1 MKKFIIFFAVS
12 IIIICIISYIFI
24 NYKANYN
31 VAKISNLEFENYL
44 NKELYGTDVS
54 TLINRAVD
62 NNEKNSVQKNNKG
75 IYLNN
80 DKNSINIEI
89 KMKDDD
95 STYKMEM
102 FYKNG
107 IQNFIKYYGNI
118 KFKCTKIEYHQV
130 TNINYSRSYI
140 IINIINFFRNY
151 DIWTSTRYY
160 R

>member
-102 FYKNG
+102 FDKNG

-130 TNINYSRSYI
+130 TKKVKYMLFEQI
-140 IINIINFFRNY
+140 
-151 DIWTSTRYY
+151 TT
-160 R
+160 

>member
-130 TNINYSRSYI
+130 TKKVKYI
-140 IINIINFFRNY
+140 LFEQI
-151 DIWTSTRYY
+151 TT
-160 R
+160 